1 MIISRTP
8 LRVSFFG
15 GGTDFPEF
23 FSQHGG
29 AVLGTAI
36 DKYIYHTVSHLP
48 SWLFDHKIRFAY
60 RKVEFA
66 KSLEDI
72 EHRPFRE
79 ILRHCGVLKD
89 VEVNLAS
96 DLPSFSGLG
105 SSSSFTVGL
114 IKGLSAFQGRHIGQ
128 EDLARSAI
136 QVERNVLQEAVG
148 LQDQIFAS
156 FGGLNVIRFRGDGD
170 FVVERVPI
178 SQSRM
183 RELGDSLLLYYTGIT
198 RRAQE
203 VEASKLANMGRIRD
217 NLKQML
223 LLVDKAY
230 DALTGS
236 KGLADFG
243 RLLNATWI
251 EKKQLD
257 PSVSAPEIDRLH
269 DAGMRAGA
277 IGGKLLGAGGGGFL
291 LFFVPSERQKA
302 VRAALHDFHEVP
314 FAINAP
320 GSTIVHS

>member
-1 MIISRTP
+1 VIIIRTP

-15 GGTDFPEF
+15 GGTDFPDF
-23 FSQHGG
+23 FSRYGG

-60 RKVEFA
+60 RKVEHA
-66 KSLEDI
+66 KSLDDV
-72 EHRPFRE
+72 EHKPFRE

-128 EDLARSAI
+128 EDLARAAI
-136 QVERNVLQEAVG
+136 HVERNVLREAVG
-148 LQDQIFAS
+148 LQDQIFAAY
-156 FGGLNVIRFRGDGD
+156 GGLNVIRFKGEVD
-170 FVVERVPI
+170 FMVERVPI
-178 SQSRM
+178 ATKRM
-183 RELGDSLLLYYTGIT
+183 RELGDSLLLYFTGIT

-203 VEASKLANMGRIRD
+203 VEANKLANLGRIEA
-217 NLKQML
+217 NLKKML
-223 LLVDKAY
+223 LLVDRAY
-230 DALTGS
+230 DALTGN
-236 KGLADFG
+236 KGLAEFG
-243 RLLNATWI
+243 RLLNETWI

-257 PSVSAPEIDRLH
+257 PLVSAPEIDRLY
-269 DAGMRAGA
+269 DAGMRAGSL
-277 IGGKLLGAGGGGFL
+277 GGKLLGAGGGGFM
-291 LFFVPSERQKA
+291 LFFVPGERQAA
-302 VRAALHDFHEVP
+302 VRAALRDYHEVP

>member
-1 MIISRTP
+1 MIITRTP

-15 GGTDFPEF
+15 GGTDFPDF

-60 RKVEFA
+60 RKVEHVR
-66 KSLEDI
+66 SLDEL

-79 ILRHCGVLKD
+79 ILRHCGVLQD

-128 EDLARSAI
+128 EELSRSAI
-136 QVERNVLQEAVG
+136 HVERNVLKEAVG
-148 LQDQIFAS
+148 LQDQIFAAY
-156 FGGLNVIRFRGDGD
+156 GGLNVIRFRGEGE
-170 FVVERVPI
+170 FIVERVPI
-178 SQSRM
+178 GEARM
-183 RELGDSLLLYYTGIT
+183 RELGDSLLLYFTGIT
-198 RRAQE
+198 RRAHE
-203 VEASKLANMGRIRD
+203 VEASKLANLGRITS
-217 NLKQML
+217 NLKRML
-223 LLVDKAY
+223 LLVDRAY
-230 DALTGS
+230 DALTGNA
-236 KGLADFG
+236 GLANFG
-243 RLLNATWI
+243 SLLSETWV

-257 PSVSAPEIDRLH
+257 PSVGAPEIDRLY
-269 DAGMRAGA
+269 DTGMRAGA
-277 IGGKLLGAGGGGFL
+277 LGGKLLGAGGGGFM
-291 LFFVPSERQKA
+291 LFFVPGERQAA
-302 VRAALHDFHEVP
+302 VRTALRDYHEVP